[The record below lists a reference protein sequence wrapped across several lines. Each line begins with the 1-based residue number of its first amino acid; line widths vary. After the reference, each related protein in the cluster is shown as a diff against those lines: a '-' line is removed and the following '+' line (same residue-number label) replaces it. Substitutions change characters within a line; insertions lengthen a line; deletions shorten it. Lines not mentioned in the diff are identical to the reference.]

1 MKFLSS
7 TRYVACLPVKNK
19 ILLCYF
25 TLCALRKIL
34 SSIHQC
40 FTSPPR
46 GSCKQNLLSFQAI
59 QIVPQCFGLDILAWF
74 WVWIKN
80 LINLTFLQSHQLATS
95 IRTKIQLGWLAC
107 LFQNHLILPDGK
119 PRFKRNTSIPLKMF
133 TGCWCGSWWAIKGI
147 VRRTVCHPNLV
158 YTLATV
164 LSPLFFFPVDWLK
177 PFKAFDLIPFTKTTA
192 WPPDGSFPFRKEG
205 ASLLRYGRSLILFDN
220 SLLKLLSIRV
230 CKWGLRQ
237 EI

>member
-1 MKFLSS
+1 MKVFFNKLFLFISPSIIYVLTNNEYRYWQKFTSIKLLYGRECLMKFLSS

-40 FTSPPR
+40 FTSPPW

-59 QIVPQCFGLDILAWF
+59 QIGPQCFGLDILPWF

-95 IRTKIQLGWLAC
+95 IRTC
-107 LFQNHLILPDGK
+107 MEP
-119 PRFKRNTSIPLKMF
+119 
-133 TGCWCGSWWAIKGI
+133 
-147 VRRTVCHPNLV
+147 
-158 YTLATV
+158 
-164 LSPLFFFPVDWLK
+164 
-177 PFKAFDLIPFTKTTA
+177 
-192 WPPDGSFPFRKEG
+192 
-205 ASLLRYGRSLILFDN
+205 
-220 SLLKLLSIRV
+220 
-230 CKWGLRQ
+230 
-237 EI
+237 